1 MKGRKPKSRS
11 GGQAMQSICNGHA
24 EPVNGSITPCS
35 KTLSRLQIP
44 RTASIGLL
52 RVEFSSEAK
61 RSRPCT
67 VDKGM
72 SGAGMDQ
79 PLNGG
84 IVDVFDEIIDAPKFI
99 AMM

>member
-1 MKGRKPKSRS
+1 
-11 GGQAMQSICNGHA
+11 
-24 EPVNGSITPCS
+24 
-35 KTLSRLQIP
+35 
-44 RTASIGLL
+44 
-52 RVEFSSEAK
+52 
-61 RSRPCT
+61 
-67 VDKGM
+67 M